1 MELKVAIMQPYF
13 FPYAGYYRLFGA
25 ADIFVVLDCVQFP
38 RRGWVHRNRV
48 SQPNSTHSW
57 LTLPLA
63 KASRDSR
70 ICDMQFH
77 QNMSELWAAQLR
89 QFPVIQ
95 RALDLYPELRSIVE
109 SPRSTPRDYLV
120 ETLSWVTDLLGLR
133 KATTLSSR
141 MKLPPGLRGEDRIIE
156 ICTRL
161 GATHY
166 VNAPSGRSLYSPDN
180 FERAD
185 LQLEF
190 LTPYEGSFHC
200 ILERLADE
208 SPIAL
213 RNEILQQTVL
223 EAAEPEVVY

>member
-1 MELKVAIMQPYF
+1 MALKVAIMQPYF
-13 FPYAGYYRLFGA
+13 FPYAGYFRLFGA

-48 SQPNSTHSW
+48 SQPNLTHSW

-70 ICDMQFH
+70 ICDMRFH
-77 QNMSELWAAQLR
+77 ENMVQLWAAQLTH
-89 QFPVIQ
+89 FPVLE
-95 RALDLYPELRSIVE
+95 RALDRYPELRSIVAT
-109 SPRSTPRDYLV
+109 PRGTPRDYLV

-133 KATTLSSR
+133 KPMTLSSR
-141 MKLPPGLRGEDRIIE
+141 MKLPSELKGEDRIIE

-166 VNAPSGRSLYSPDN
+166 VNAPNGRALYSPEN
-180 FERAD
+180 FDRAD

-208 SPIAL
+208 PPITL
-213 RNEILQQTVL
+213 RQEILSQTIL
-223 EAAEPEVVY
+223 EAAAPEVVY